1 MTATF
6 RKALFLVLLA
16 LACGVAH
23 ADPLTSCVLNTT
35 AGGGITCNV
44 YQIKSD
50 FTHSQISDAF
60 ELPTFVTSGYLVI
73 TQDVANESD
82 MSKWIDVVSF
92 IDNGAGRNSS
102 IQLFSI
108 GCNGLNPSYS
118 CFPDYRTVT
127 SAATH
132 AFMNLTGSLTFSP
145 KVYVASFNIYYIYDF
160 PVETPL
166 LPPSGGGA
174 GELQLPEPAS
184 LLLLGSGL
192 LVIAGRFARKAKHHC

>member
-44 YQIKSD
+44 YQVKSD

-118 CFPDYRTVT
+118 CFPNYLTVT

-132 AFMNLTGSLTFSP
+132 AFMYSTGSLTFSP

-166 LPPSGGGA
+166 LPPSGGGT